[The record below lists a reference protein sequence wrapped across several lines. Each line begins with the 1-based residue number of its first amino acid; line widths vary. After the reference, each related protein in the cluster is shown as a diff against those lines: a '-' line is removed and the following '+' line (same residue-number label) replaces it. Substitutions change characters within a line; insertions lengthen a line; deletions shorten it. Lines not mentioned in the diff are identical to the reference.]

1 MFLFGIAAIL
11 VFSFAGAG
19 FVLTRVPPSP
29 VSIDNTKS
37 VIPSQ
42 FLVDLGMVSP
52 CTDPASPVEISSA
65 NFSHIPNKIEVVDAT
80 IAMPPPSTPVA
91 NRIHSLNKPSAWK
104 HDDSNV
110 SPVLEWDDPFEESLT
125 SIDLSPLVHL
135 SLEEFMDVPSLPSTP
150 VHCIERDVDDWVHH
164 TPTKVFVSLPPPH
177 KHTNPPHIERL
188 PIIVTQFSLRKH
200 DVPPSL
206 IVHKRFLLFNSSLPT
221 TKEMSLRV

>member
-29 VSIDNTKS
+29 VSIDNTYHTS

-91 NRIHSLNKPSAWK
+91 NCIHSLNKPSAWK

-150 VHCIERDVDDWVHH
+150 VHCIKRDVDDWVHH
-164 TPTKVFVSLPPPH
+164 TPTKVFVSLSPPH
-177 KHTNPPHIERL
+177 AHTNPLTLKGYP
-188 PIIVTQFSLRKH
+188 
-200 DVPPSL
+200 
-206 IVHKRFLLFNSSLPT
+206 
-221 TKEMSLRV
+221 